1 MDVVGHKYESFV
13 QREMQKRAAAMRKE
27 VREGL
32 SHTAAARM
40 QQCCCGA
47 FRCSRLQCEAAV
59 HVLGSRRY
67 VDNLNQLLQTLKRPQ
82 AFASQRF
89 RDAVGY

>member
-40 QQCCCGA
+40 QQGA
-47 FRCSRLQCEAAV
+47 VVVLFGAVAFNAKPQCTCW
-59 HVLGSRRY
+59 VLEDMLTTSISFCRR
-67 VDNLNQLLQTLKRPQ
+67 
-82 AFASQRF
+82 
-89 RDAVGY
+89 